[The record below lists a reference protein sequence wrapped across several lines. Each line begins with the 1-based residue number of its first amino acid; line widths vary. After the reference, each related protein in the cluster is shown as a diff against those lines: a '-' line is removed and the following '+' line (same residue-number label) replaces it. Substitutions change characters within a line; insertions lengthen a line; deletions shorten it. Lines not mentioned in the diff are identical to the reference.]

1 MNNIRINIFTVVT
14 MAPILKNSLN
24 VKVTSCF
31 LSTAFK
37 IITSLAAPKIVKFP
51 AIVLPTARAINDIVN

>member
-1 MNNIRINIFTVVT
+1 